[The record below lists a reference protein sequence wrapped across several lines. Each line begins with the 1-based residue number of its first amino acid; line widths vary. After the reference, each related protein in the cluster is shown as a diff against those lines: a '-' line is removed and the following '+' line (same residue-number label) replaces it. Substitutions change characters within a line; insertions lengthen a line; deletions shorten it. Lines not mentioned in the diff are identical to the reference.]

1 MTSPVRS
8 FTNPACTRKR
18 PFGQVADSKYGGNAG
33 LFGLKHDICTVS
45 ADGNSTIAGGLSW
58 REHRG
63 GASAFPAAPAGTPLP
78 PPPGMGKAA
87 CLGQHVP
94 LLSVYFPSFSNSL
107 RKITDIS
114 FYTSNGARS

>member
-8 FTNPACTRKR
+8 FTNPACTRKG
-18 PFGQVADSKYGGNAG
+18 PFYQVADSRYGGCPPFIG
-33 LFGLKHDICTVS
+33 LCRDICT
-45 ADGNSTIAGGLSW
+45 
-58 REHRG
+58 
-63 GASAFPAAPAGTPLP
+63 AFLTAPAGTPHP
-78 PPPGMGKAA
+78 PPPGMGKADR
-87 CLGQHVP
+87 LGQRVP